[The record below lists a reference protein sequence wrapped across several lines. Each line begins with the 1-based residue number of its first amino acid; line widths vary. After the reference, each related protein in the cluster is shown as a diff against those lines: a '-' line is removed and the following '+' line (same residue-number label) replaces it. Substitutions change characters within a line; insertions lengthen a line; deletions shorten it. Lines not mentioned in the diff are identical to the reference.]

1 MAQTKKASLAE
12 AVTNI
17 VVGYSV
23 NFAANLLVFPI
34 FGWQFSVKQNLQ
46 LGVIYTVISLVRS
59 YGLRRYYNWR
69 EVRRAA

>member
-34 FGWQFSVKQNLQ
+34 FGWQVSVKQNLQ

>member
-34 FGWQFSVKQNLQ
+34 FGWHVSVKQNLQ

>member
-17 VVGYSV
+17 FVGYSV

-34 FGWQFSVKQNLQ
+34 FGWHVSVKQNLQ